1 MGPQTDRALRSDAR
15 ANLER
20 ILQSAREVFTSR
32 GLEATLAEVAEHA
45 GVGVGTVYRRFASK
59 DQLIEHLFA
68 SRLQDVVE
76 VSTTAEAMPDPWE
89 GLVYFFTEST
99 RMLAQDRGLRDLVVA
114 GRALPQGLADP
125 ETHGKLAGAVE
136 AAQGEIHRRTAA
148 LVERAKVTGALRD
161 DFESTDLP
169 LLTQSVH
176 AAADFASAESPE
188 LWKRVLGFTL
198 DGLRANRD
206 GHSSLGVPALSED
219 QLHRAMKRL
228 HGVD

>member
-1 MGPQTDRALRSDAR
+1 MAPQTDRTLRSDAR

-20 ILQSAREVFTSR
+20 ILLSAREVFTSR

-59 DQLIEHLFA
+59 DQLIEHLFV

-76 VSTTAEAMPDPWE
+76 VSTAAESMPDPWE

-114 GRALPQGLADP
+114 GRALPHSLGDP
-125 ETHGKLAGAVE
+125 ATQGKLAGAVGT
-136 AAQGEIHRRTAA
+136 AQGEIHRRTAA
-148 LVERAKVTGALRD
+148 LVERAKEAGALRD

-169 LLTQSVH
+169 LLTQAVQ

-188 LWKRVLGFTL
+188 LWKRVLGFAL
-198 DGLRANRD
+198 DGLRATRQ
-206 GHSSLGVPALSED
+206 GHGALGVPALTED
-219 QLHRAMKRL
+219 ELHRAMNRL
-228 HGVD
+228 HGVH